1 MSSSLKDKVSGGLG
15 SIQPPGRRKV
25 ASGLPQPTNKLTA
38 SKITVEDP
46 KASTETAVE
55 RSRRIVSELN
65 RLDEARGVPLA
76 KPDRKRILDDQAR
89 ARIRSGPGRP
99 RKDARSPD
107 RHITI
112 SAGPFSGPTS
122 ADLALQRSGSPSNGA
137 KADPYSDTKADHSNA
152 KSDHSDHSA
161 AKSDPSKAGSIA
173 DQLDRASKAGQRTRP
188 KRSEPK
194 VDIAGDP
201 VDGPLVCDYQ
211 FYVSGF
217 RHREKLNASA
227 QSPLSLCLATAPYLY
242 IARDDAV
249 SPYIFHRDRHIES
262 VSFGDNEVVI
272 ELQNEPEHRYALI
285 HHNASDAPLREHFR
299 THPEWRGS
307 SKVDTESLVTPE
319 TIAGLKRQIK
329 RAAMARRAKE
339 TAPEG
344 TRRSS
349 RLSTSTRHQ
358 VVDLDHEDD
367 SWEFKKTA
375 REDPASFSPPLRA
388 QFGASSIEVGFADFK
403 TLYNNDW
410 VNDTIIDFFVQYELA
425 DAKNGGLEKKT
436 GLGEGGNGLVDGG
449 NGFSESGNGFGEGG
463 NGLGESGNGSE
474 ESKKALL
481 KGALSEGPKES
492 EASGSRESSVD
503 TTRDTINIGSGETS
517 DTADASAADAS
528 AADASA
534 ADATS
539 DPNPSSVSFL
549 PSEHSLSQASHSTPS
564 PTPSHTPSLDLA
576 ASAGKT
582 YAFNSFFFRKLTS
595 SANHYANVRRWLAKM
610 DDVMSYDSVVIPINE
625 NSHWYGCVI
634 RGLPGLLARAKRQQS
649 AKDAGS
655 SFDTETETP
664 LNVEKAEIFVFDSLS
679 QQHKNISNPL
689 KSFIIDY
696 CAERHQVEVEKAMI
710 LVKNVSVPK
719 QNNFNDCGIH
729 VILNVRAWA
738 RDPAGVERYWR
749 HPKRQDMKR
758 VFPAASRVGSR
769 RQLIGVLQRLHGAVP
784 KGEAREED
792 EEDDDVMEVEE
803 QEPEKTAEDGDKKP
817 KEGLEKPKDVLE
829 KEVEKEPVE
838 KPDQKVEVTVA
849 PVEDSKKSGKSA
861 ERPAEKPERPE
872 RPAERPAEM
881 PAEMPPKKAAKKSER
896 PEKTEKT
903 NPGVYD
909 LLMAQSRQRR
919 EEAKN
924 NRKAKPPSSPPSSPP
939 ARHAALIESDEEF
952 EEGSSVLPADSKE
965 PSPEAPAAIGDG
977 FLAALR
983 STEPDMVLEEP
994 VLKVRNDKVC
1004 HVNRKSPGHWD
1015 ESRTHSESRTRL
1027 ESRTHVV
1034 SSQSSQESKE
1044 PQPLAPSLK
1053 AARFSQSRLSPSGS
1067 RKSPPSLS
1075 SPRQGD
1081 EAHPITLSGSFDNS
1095 RKRSADEVDSDDDC
1109 AITHEQPS
1117 PSGPLSNGRTRSGKI
1132 PDKRQRPKDEPL
1144 EISDDEPVSAI
1155 NSSVRG
1161 LSVGSSGDDDIEM
1174 VSESKRRRM
1183 GSK

>member
-1 MSSSLKDKVSGGLG
+1 MSSSLKDKVLGGLG
-15 SIQPPGRRKV
+15 LIQPPGRRKV
-25 ASGLPQPTNKLTA
+25 ALGLPQPTNKLTA
-38 SKITVEDP
+38 LKITVEDP
-46 KASTETAVE
+46 KALTETAVE
-55 RSRRIVSELN
+55 RLRRIVSELN

-99 RKDARSPD
+99 RKDARLPD

-122 ADLALQRSGSPSNGA
+122 ADLALQRSGSPPNGA

-152 KSDHSDHSA
+152 KSD
-161 AKSDPSKAGSIA
+161 PLKAGSIA
-173 DQLDRASKAGQRTRP
+173 DQLERASKAGQRARP

-211 FYVSGF
+211 FYVLGF
-217 RHREKLNASA
+217 RHREKLNALA
-227 QSPLSLCLATAPYLY
+227 QLPLLLCLATAPYLY

-249 SPYIFHRDRHIES
+249 LPYIFHRDRHIAL

-285 HHNASDAPLREHFR
+285 HHNALDAPLREHFR

-307 SKVDTESLVTPE
+307 LKVDTELLVTPE

-344 TRRSS
+344 TRRSL
-349 RLSTSTRHQ
+349 RLLTSTRHQ

-375 REDPASFSPPLRA
+375 REDPALFSPPLRA

-425 DAKNGGLEKKT
+425 DAKNGGLEKKN
-436 GLGEGGNGLVDGG
+436 GLVEGGNGLVDGG
-449 NGFSESGNGFGEGG
+449 NGFGESGNGFGEGG
-463 NGLGESGNGSE
+463 NGFGESGNGLE

-481 KGALSEGPKES
+481 EGALSERPKEL

-517 DTADASAADAS
+517 DSADAS

-564 PTPSHTPSLDLA
+564 PTPSLDLA

-634 RGLPGLLARAKRQQS
+634 RGLPGLLARAKRQQL

-679 QQHKNISNPL
+679 QQHKNILNPL
-689 KSFIIDY
+689 KLFIIDY

-710 LVKNVSVPK
+710 LVKNVLVPK

-758 VFPAASRVGSR
+758 VFPAALRVGSR

-803 QEPEKTAEDGDKKP
+803 QEPERKETADLAGDKKP
-817 KEGLEKPKDVLE
+817 EGLEKELE
-829 KEVEKEPVE
+829 KEALEKEPVE
-838 KPDQKVEVTVA
+838 KPDQKVEALVA
-849 PVEDSKKSGKSA
+849 PVEDSKKFGKLA
-861 ERPAEKPERPE
+861 E
-872 RPAERPAEM
+872 RPAERPERPERLAE
-881 PAEMPPKKAAKKSER
+881 KAAKK
-896 PEKTEKT
+896 PEKPEKSEKT
-903 NPGVYD
+903 NPGVYA
-909 LLMAQSRQRR
+909 LLQAQLRQRR

-965 PSPEAPAAIGDG
+965 PLPEAPAAIGDG

-983 STEPDMVLEEP
+983 LTEPDMVLEEP

-1004 HVNRKSPGHWD
+1004 HVNRKSPGHRD
-1015 ESRTHSESRTRL
+1015 ESRTHLESRTRL

-1034 SSQSSQESKE
+1034 LSQSSQESKE
-1044 PQPLAPSLK
+1044 PQPFAPTLK
-1053 AARFSQSRLSPSGS
+1053 ARSLQSHLSPSGS
-1067 RKSPPSLS
+1067 RKSPPNLP

-1081 EAHPITLSGSFDNS
+1081 EAHPITLSGLFDNS

-1161 LSVGSSGDDDIEM
+1161 LLVGSLGDDDIEM

>member
-122 ADLALQRSGSPSNGA
+122 ADLALQRSGSPPNGA
-137 KADPYSDTKADHSNA
+137 KADPYSDTKSDHSNA
-152 KSDHSDHSA
+152 KSDHSGHSD

-173 DQLDRASKAGQRTRP
+173 DQLERASKSGQRARP

-425 DAKNGGLEKKT
+425 DAKNGGIKGNT
-436 GLGEGGNGLVDGG
+436 GSLEGGNGLVEGG
-449 NGFSESGNGFGEGG
+449 NGSVEGKAGFGESGNGFGEGG
-463 NGLGESGNGSE
+463 NGPGESGNGSE

-481 KGALSEGPKES
+481 ES

-503 TTRDTINIGSGETS
+503 TTREAINIGSGETS
-517 DTADASAADAS
+517 DTAD
-528 AADASA
+528 A

-564 PTPSHTPSLDLA
+564 PTPSLDLA

-595 SANHYANVRRWLAKM
+595 SADHYANVRRWLAKM

-829 KEVEKEPVE
+829 KDSVE
-838 KPDQKVEVTVA
+838 KPDQKVEASVA
-849 PVEDSKKSGKSA
+849 PVEDSKKSGKPV
-861 ERPAEKPERPE
+861 ERPAERPERPE
-872 RPAERPAEM
+872 RPAERLAERLAEM
-881 PAEMPPKKAAKKSER
+881 PAEMPPIKAAKKSEK

-903 NPGVYD
+903 HPGVYD
-909 LLMAQSRQRR
+909 LLKAQSRQRR

-994 VLKVRNDKVC
+994 VLRVRNNKVS
-1004 HVNRKSPGHWD
+1004 HVNRKSPGHRD
-1015 ESRTHSESRTRL
+1015 ESRTHS

-1034 SSQSSQESKE
+1034 SSQSSQESKV
-1044 PQPLAPSLK
+1044 PHQPSAPTLK
-1053 AARFSQSRLSPSGS
+1053 AARSSQSRLSPSGS
-1067 RKSPPSLS
+1067 RKSPPSLP

-1117 PSGPLSNGRTRSGKI
+1117 PGGPLSNGRTRSGKI